1 MKTIL
6 EYPGIPQVS
15 IKISCIYNFASSCA
29 SPTVTVARGASAD
42 FFNSQLRPLRFSV
55 ARPGEK
61 NAGCIKG
68 GAPYQLLLGWNNSY
82 N

>member
-6 EYPGIPQVS
+6 EYPGIHQVS

-29 SPTVTVARGASAD
+29 SPTVTDGNGGSWRLCGLL
-42 FFNSQLRPLRFSV
+42 QLAIEATTLFSSE
-55 ARPGEK
+55 AWEK

-68 GAPYQLLLGWNNSY
+68 GAPYQLLLG
-82 N
+82 